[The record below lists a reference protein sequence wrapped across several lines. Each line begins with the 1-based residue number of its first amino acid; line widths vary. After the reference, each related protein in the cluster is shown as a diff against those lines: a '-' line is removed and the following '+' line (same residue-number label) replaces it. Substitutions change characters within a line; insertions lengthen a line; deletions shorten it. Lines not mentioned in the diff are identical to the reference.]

1 MRNIFS
7 AFMLFVVLALSA
19 QTKSIFDIARSGT
32 IKEIKSAYKKN
43 PNCIN
48 ELNENKSSTLILA
61 SYRGNI
67 EVAEFLIKKIK
78 NINYVSDMGTALM
91 GAVYKNQ
98 QALIQQMINA
108 KADVN
113 LADVNGT
120 TALML
125 AVQTKNL
132 EMIKLLL
139 KNKADKTLKTKD
151 GKTVFELAVFGGNEE
166 IINTLK

>member
-7 AFMLFVVLALSA
+7 VFMLFVVLALSA